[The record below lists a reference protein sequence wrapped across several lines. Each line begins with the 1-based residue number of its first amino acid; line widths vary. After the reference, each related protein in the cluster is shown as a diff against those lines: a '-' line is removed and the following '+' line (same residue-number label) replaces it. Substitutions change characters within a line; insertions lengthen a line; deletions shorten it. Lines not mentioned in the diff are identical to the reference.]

1 MLMMISKSF
10 QTFPFQVLLHLIDLK
25 NQSEN
30 LAKREAIITNMLT
43 MRKLVKMKPWI
54 YSLNN
59 KNKSK
64 ELPLNNK
71 FSENSMLKTKYL
83 CLNVRYL
90 TSILN
95 TGGFR
100 LIHTKTRQVLNLN
113 K

>member
-10 QTFPFQVLLHLIDLK
+10 QTSPFRVLLHLIDLK

-30 LAKREAIITNMLT
+30 LAKREAVITNTLT
-43 MRKLVKMKPWI
+43 MRKLVRMKPSI
-54 YSLNN
+54 YTLNN

-64 ELPLNNK
+64 ESQLNNK
-71 FSENSMLKTKYL
+71 FSESSMLKTKYL
-83 CLNVRYL
+83 CSNVRYP

-95 TGGFR
+95 TGGFK